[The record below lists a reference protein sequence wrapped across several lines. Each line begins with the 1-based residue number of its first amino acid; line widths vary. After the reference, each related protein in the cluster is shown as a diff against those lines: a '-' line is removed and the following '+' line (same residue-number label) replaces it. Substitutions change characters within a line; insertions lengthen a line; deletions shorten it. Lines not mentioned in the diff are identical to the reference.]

1 MTRRE
6 RRPRLM
12 VLSHRSRYGEV
23 MSANALEIRLREGS
37 ERIDLAR
44 YTDTLTQV
52 QRALNEID
60 HVFAQRKTVR
70 PAWIVQDLGHDDQEL
85 VVRLSARKTP
95 RRDHASL
102 LASID
107 ALVSGVEQLQETPE
121 VPQYYTA
128 TTVERLLRIGKP
140 GNGVQEVSLAT
151 VNDTAG
157 PHFPVSEPVRE
168 HARLAMTGTQVSLGS
183 VAGWI
188 DQMSVRRLN
197 KGVSSVSLFDPST
210 RRAVLGRLPAE
221 MQAVVESMWRRRVL
235 ARGTVWRNDH
245 GQVVKI
251 DIEHLEPLP
260 EEPATPAPVAELL
273 GIAPD
278 WLGGQ
283 SVDDHIREARRA

>member
-1 MTRRE
+1 
-6 RRPRLM
+6 
-12 VLSHRSRYGEV
+12 
-23 MSANALEIRLREGS
+23 MSANALEVRLREGR
-37 ERIDLAR
+37 ERVDLAR

-52 QRALNEID
+52 QHALNEID
-60 HVFAQRKTVR
+60 HVFARQKMTR
-70 PAWIVQDLGHDDQEL
+70 PEWIVQDLGHDDQEL
-85 VVRLSARKTP
+85 VVRLTARETP
-95 RRDHASL
+95 RRGEASL

-140 GNGVQEVSLAT
+140 GKGVQEVSLAAVSGVT
-151 VNDTAG
+151 G

-168 HARLAMTGTQVSLGS
+168 HARLAVTGTQISLGS
-183 VAGWI
+183 MAGWI
-188 DQMSVRRLN
+188 DQMSVRRLD

-210 RRAVLGRLPAE
+210 RRAVLGLLPAG
-221 MQAVVESMWRRRVL
+221 MQTVVESMWRKRVL
-235 ARGTVWRNDH
+235 ARGKVSRNDR

-251 DIEHLEPLP
+251 EIEHLEPLP
-260 EEPATPAPVAELL
+260 EEPEAPAPVSELP

-283 SVDDHIREARRA
+283 SVDDYIREARRA

>member
-1 MTRRE
+1 MAQRE

-12 VLSHRSRYGEV
+12 VLPRQPRYGEV
-23 MSANALEIRLREGS
+23 MSANALEIRLREG
-37 ERIDLAR
+37 RDRVDLTR
-44 YTDTLTQV
+44 YTDTLAQV
-52 QRALNEID
+52 QHALNEID
-60 HVFAQRKTVR
+60 HVFARQKTAR
-70 PAWIVQDLGHDDQEL
+70 PEWIVQDLGHDDQEL
-85 VVRLSARKTP
+85 VVRLTARETP
-95 RRDHASL
+95 RRDYASL
-102 LASID
+102 LASIH

-128 TTVERLLRIGKP
+128 TTVERLLKIGNP
-140 GNGVQEVSLAT
+140 GKGIQEVSFAT
-151 VNDTAG
+151 VNDAVG

-168 HARLAMTGTQVSLGS
+168 HARLAVTGTQTSLGS

-221 MQAVVESMWRRRVL
+221 MQTVVESMWRKRVL
-235 ARGTVWRNDH
+235 ARGTIWRNDR

-251 DIEHLEPLP
+251 EIEHLELLP
-260 EEPATPAPVAELL
+260 EEPEALAPVSELL

-283 SVDDHIREARRA
+283 SVDDYIREVRRA